1 AGPASDNDTVVFLH
15 GTSSTAAV
23 FFYQVQAFGEK
34 GYRAVSAQY
43 PAFDC
48 PDSWC
53 KGFDLFLDAL
63 KCRTVHI
70 VGAGLGGFLG
80 QHFAAK
86 YPNRVRSLALCNAF
100 ASTGAFADRAGTLGT
115 MISLMPTSLLR
126 QAVLDAFPQEGYME
140 LSAKQAIDWV
150 GQQVHQ
156 ISGDD
161 LGSRMSLNCTPSLV
175 SPLRLDYSQ
184 IVILES
190 SGETM
195 VPEELRRE
203 LKELYRDSRLAQ
215 LKSTGD
221 FPYLSRPEEVT
232 LFVEVHLRGLG
243 VSPSGQG
250 GPVLGADAAGGAMT
264 TAREAL
270 LLGGRHD
277 EWREQPVEPP
287 RRPVWR
293 NPFED
298 DPLL

>member
-1 AGPASDNDTVVFLH
+1 MPGGPGSGAYSDGNCAPNSCSVTSTSVKSIADDFATFKSDCPLQKFLQPRTELEWSYYQAGPASDNDTVVFLH

-43 PAFDC
+43 PTFDC

-195 VPEELRRE
+195 VVFI
-203 LKELYRDSRLAQ
+203 Q
-215 LKSTGD
+215 
-221 FPYLSRPEEVT
+221 
-232 LFVEVHLRGLG
+232 RGMM
-243 VSPSGQG
+243 SQRNSG
-250 GPVLGADAAGGAMT
+250 
-264 TAREAL
+264 ES
-270 LLGGRHD
+270 
-277 EWREQPVEPP
+277 
-287 RRPVWR
+287 
-293 NPFED
+293 
-298 DPLL
+298 